1 MYIYIIYKGKKEKII
16 IERLKVFYLLS
27 HIILYS
33 KNLTLLLTLLLKGIL
48 IVCVLLMKLKNS
60 FHLYLSFFFWSALKL
75 RSYLI
80 KAKIYPFQKTGSC
93 NCRRKRCQVCQNV
106 IERDCVTSTSSGKT

>member
-48 IVCVLLMKLKNS
+48 IVCMLMMELKNS
-60 FHLYLSFFFWSALKL
+60 SPVPIVFFFGVL
-75 RSYLI
+75 
-80 KAKIYPFQKTGSC
+80 
-93 NCRRKRCQVCQNV
+93 
-106 IERDCVTSTSSGKT
+106 

>member
-48 IVCVLLMKLKNS
+48 IVCMLMMELKNS
-60 FHLYLSFFFWSALKL
+60 FHLYLSFFFLECSK
-75 RSYLI
+75 I
-80 KAKIYPFQKTGSC
+80 KQLF
-93 NCRRKRCQVCQNV
+93 N
-106 IERDCVTSTSSGKT
+106 